1 MVREKKDNLN
11 FTLLNIGHAIHN
23 ADWNWANVNSPF
35 SRLYW
40 VDGGNA
46 KIVLPDG
53 TYNLTPGHLYLIPS
67 FTLHSYECDGYFS
80 LYYIHIYEEQTENLS
95 IIEQMNPSVE
105 VEATEM
111 DTLLVKRLS
120 EINPNRELKLYDPS
134 SYDNSQTLVKNIS
147 ENAQLPYYLL
157 IETKGILQQ
166 LFSRFL
172 KDAEQKVE
180 VTDNRILKALRYI
193 RKNIDKPINI
203 SQLSELCFLTDDHF
217 IRLFKNEMK
226 CTPTQYINQKKIE
239 KAQVM
244 LIIDDIPIKEIA
256 YNLAFDNISY
266 FNKLF
271 KKLTGLTPGEYKK
284 RLHM

>member
-1 MVREKKDNLN
+1 M
-11 FTLLNIGHAIHN
+11 
-23 ADWNWANVNSPF
+23 
-35 SRLYW
+35 
-40 VDGGNA
+40 
-46 KIVLPDG
+46 
-53 TYNLTPGHLYLIPS
+53 
-67 FTLHSYECDGYFS
+67 
-80 LYYIHIYEEQTENLS
+80 
-95 IIEQMNPSVE
+95 
-105 VEATEM
+105 
-111 DTLLVKRLS
+111 
-120 EINPNRELKLYDPS
+120 KLYDPS

-172 KDAEQKVE
+172 KDAEQKIE

>member
-1 MVREKKDNLN
+1 MVREKKDSLN

-23 ADWNWANVNSPF
+23 ADWNWTNVNSPF

-53 TYNLTPGHLYLIPS
+53 TYNLMPGYLYLIPS
-67 FTLHSYECDGYFS
+67 FTLHSYECDGFFS
-80 LYYIHIYEEQTENLS
+80 LYYIHIYEEQTESLS
-95 IIEQMNPSVE
+95 IIEQVNLSVE
-105 VEATEM
+105 VPANEI
-111 DTLLVKRLS
+111 DTLLVKRLL
-120 EINPNRELKLYDPS
+120 EINPNRELKRYDPS
-134 SYDNSQTLVKNIS
+134 FYDNSQTLMKNIS

-172 KDAEQKVE
+172 KDAEQKIE
-180 VTDNRILKALRYI
+180 VTDNRVLKALCYI
-193 RKNIDKPINI
+193 RKNIDKPISI

-244 LIIDDIPIKEIA
+244 LIIDNIPIKEIA